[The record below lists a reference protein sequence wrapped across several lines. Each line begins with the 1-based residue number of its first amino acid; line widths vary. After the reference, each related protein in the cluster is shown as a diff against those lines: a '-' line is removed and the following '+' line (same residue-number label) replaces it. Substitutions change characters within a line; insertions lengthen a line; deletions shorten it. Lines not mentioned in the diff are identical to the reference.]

1 MLTIYLLM
9 SGAVAT
15 VLFLSSLDRIRI
27 PESIVYVLL
36 VVLVILL
43 IVGMACTLLFGLY
56 EATL

>member
-43 IVGMACTLLFGLY
+43 IVGVACTLLFGLY